1 MSKIFKDSDVVLDKQ
16 QHFLILDV
24 VLESEDCN
32 EALKLLPYDKT
43 QKKNTEALSQAR
55 AKAQKIIENANEF
68 AKKIIQNA
76 TQKAQKEYEHAQ
88 KIGFENGFLE
98 GKQKAENEMK
108 AAMEELI
115 TLNAAM
121 EEERKTIICKYEEE
135 LKELALD
142 IAKKVINTELEKND
156 SLFISLY
163 NNAVKQHSE
172 QKWLKV
178 TVSQFEAEF
187 ATSNA
192 ELLLSMVKGAQDIKF
207 SILANAP
214 RGTCIVETPLSI
226 TDTSVQTQ
234 LHKLEESF
242 LNADLAV

>member
-1 MSKIFKDSDVVLDKQ
+1 MSKIFKDSDVILDK
-16 QHFLILDV
+16 HFLLLDV
-24 VLESEDCN
+24 VIEN
-32 EALKLLPYDKT
+32 EEYNDVSKIIPYEKP
-43 QKKNTEALSQAR
+43 QKKNSEVVWQAR

-76 TQKAQKEYEHAQ
+76 TQKAQKEFERAQ
-88 KIGFENGFLE
+88 KIGYEDGYLL
-98 GKQKAENEMK
+98 GKEKAQEEVKAVLNE
-108 AAMEELI
+108 LL
-115 TLNAAM
+115 TFNAAL
-121 EEERKTIICKYEEE
+121 EKERETILCKYENE

-142 IAKKVINTELEKND
+142 IAKKVIDTELEKDD

-178 TVSQFEAEF
+178 TVSEYEAEF

-192 ELLLSMVKGAQDIKF
+192 ELLLSMVKGAEDIKF

-234 LHKLEESF
+234 LRKLQESF
-242 LNADLAV
+242 ANADLAV

>member
-1 MSKIFKDSDVVLDKQ
+1 LPRIFKDSDVILDK
-16 QHFLILDV
+16 HFLVLDV
-24 VLESEDCN
+24 VLEN
-32 EALKLLPYDKT
+32 EEYNDVTKIINYEIN
-43 QKKNTEALSQAR
+43 QKKNTEIIWQAR

-68 AKKIIQNA
+68 AKKIMENA
-76 TQKAQKEYEHAQ
+76 TQKAQKEFERSQ
-88 KIGFENGFLE
+88 KIGYENGYLA
-98 GKQKAENEMK
+98 GKEEAKNEMK
-108 AAMEELI
+108 TA
-115 TLNAAM
+115 LNDFLMLNSAL
-121 EEERKTIICKYEEE
+121 EKERETILCKYEDE

-142 IAKKVINTELEKND
+142 IAKKVIDTELEKDD

-178 TVSQFEAEF
+178 TVSEYEAEF

-192 ELLLSMVKGAQDIKF
+192 ELLLSMVKGAEDIKF

-234 LHKLEESF
+234 LHKLQESF
-242 LNADLAV
+242 INADLAV